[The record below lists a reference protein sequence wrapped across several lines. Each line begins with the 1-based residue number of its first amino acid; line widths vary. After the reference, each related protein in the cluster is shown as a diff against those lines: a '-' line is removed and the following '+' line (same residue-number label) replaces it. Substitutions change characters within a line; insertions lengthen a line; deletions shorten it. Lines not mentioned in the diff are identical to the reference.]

1 MPHDNTAGHGKST
14 LQCQHFLKKEYG
26 LPCERWSDSL
36 AESEWVLLNGQ
47 PVDFK
52 GTFALMDQ
60 KLRSQ
65 LQTELAPC
73 STQVFM
79 DAYAAA
85 HRAKF
90 GEDFSVMTS
99 PSR

>member
-1 MPHDNTAGHGKST
+1 MAP
-14 LQCQHFLKKEYG
+14 
-26 LPCERWSDSL
+26 P
-36 AESEWVLLNGQ
+36 EWVLVNGQ
-47 PVDFK
+47 PVDFI
-52 GTFALMDQ
+52 GAFALMDN
-60 KLRSQ
+60 KLRAQ

-90 GEDFSVMTS
+90 GQEFGVMTS
-99 PSR
+99 LSQ

>member
-1 MPHDNTAGHGKST
+1 MT
-14 LQCQHFLKKEYG
+14 
-26 LPCERWSDSL
+26 
-36 AESEWVLLNGQ
+36 ESEWVLLNGQ
-47 PVDFK
+47 PVDFI
-52 GTFALMDQ
+52 GTFELMDQ
-60 KLRSQ
+60 KLRAQ

-90 GEDFSVMTS
+90 GEDFGVMTS

>member
-1 MPHDNTAGHGKST
+1 MR
-14 LQCQHFLKKEYG
+14 CRV
-26 LPCERWSDSL
+26 ERCRDIL
-36 AESEWVLLNGQ
+36 TVSEWVLLNGQ
-47 PVDFK
+47 PVDFI
-52 GTFALMDQ
+52 GTFELMDQ
-60 KLRSQ
+60 KLRAQ

-79 DAYAAA
+79 DAYAAV

-90 GEDFSVMTS
+90 EEDFGVMTS

>member
-1 MPHDNTAGHGKST
+1 
-14 LQCQHFLKKEYG
+14 
-26 LPCERWSDSL
+26 L
-36 AESEWVLLNGQ
+36 ARPEWVLVNGQ
-47 PVDFK
+47 PVDFI
-52 GTFALMDQ
+52 GAFALMDN
-60 KLRSQ
+60 KLRAQ

-90 GEDFSVMTS
+90 GKEFGVMTS
-99 PSR
+99 LSQ

>member
-1 MPHDNTAGHGKST
+1 MEWHLT
-14 LQCQHFLKKEYG
+14 
-26 LPCERWSDSL
+26 
-36 AESEWVLLNGQ
+36 ESEWVLLNGQ
-47 PVDFK
+47 PVDFI
-52 GTFALMDQ
+52 GTFELMDHE
-60 KLRSQ
+60 LRAQ

-85 HRAKF
+85 HRARF
-90 GEDFSVMTS
+90 GEDFAVTTS

>member
-1 MPHDNTAGHGKST
+1 MNEP
-14 LQCQHFLKKEYG
+14 
-26 LPCERWSDSL
+26 
-36 AESEWVLLNGQ
+36 EWVLVNGQ
-47 PVDFK
+47 PVDFI
-52 GTFALMDQ
+52 GALSLMDN
-60 KLRSQ
+60 KLRAQ

-79 DAYAAA
+79 DTYAAA

-99 PSR
+99 PS

>member
-1 MPHDNTAGHGKST
+1 
-14 LQCQHFLKKEYG
+14 
-26 LPCERWSDSL
+26 L
-36 AESEWVLLNGQ
+36 AQPEWVLLNGQ
-47 PVDFK
+47 PVDFI
-52 GTFALMDQ
+52 GAFALMDN
-60 KLRSQ
+60 KLRAQ

-90 GEDFSVMTS
+90 GKEFGVMTS
-99 PSR
+99 LSR